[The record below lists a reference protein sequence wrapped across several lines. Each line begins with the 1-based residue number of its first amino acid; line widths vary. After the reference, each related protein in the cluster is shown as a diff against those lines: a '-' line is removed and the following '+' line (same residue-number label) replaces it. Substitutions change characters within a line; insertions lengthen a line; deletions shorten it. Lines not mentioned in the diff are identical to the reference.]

1 MKKIDLVLLL
11 LVLFI
16 VVIVPTGCTSTR
28 YVEVP
33 GPVHHDTIQ
42 TVRIERDSVWT
53 HDSVWVC
60 ERGDSVVID
69 RWHVKYVERTV
80 RDTVR
85 RSVHD
90 TVCVPV
96 VRDVEKKV
104 ERELTAWQKLR
115 LMLGNIML
123 VCAGVALVFFLAR
136 LRR

>member
-1 MKKIDLVLLL
+1 MSRCIR
-11 LVLFI
+11 
-16 VVIVPTGCTSTR
+16 S
-28 YVEVP
+28 E
-33 GPVHHDTIQ
+33 HHDTIQ